1 MKKNGKEKKDT
12 TKELPKSGIFSPVHL
27 VLEGKTRIQTQE
39 GLCSAWGRVGVS
51 VSICRGLGIII
62 LKFSASIL
70 PSKLLQLKEQ
80 PG

>member
-39 GLCSAWGRVGVS
+39 GLCSA
-51 VSICRGLGIII
+51 
-62 LKFSASIL
+62 
-70 PSKLLQLKEQ
+70 
-80 PG
+80 